1 MCGQAGN
8 FLNAMAKDVVGVET
22 PVPKGKGPHGGHDTP
37 FVFQPMRRMM
47 HLRKG
52 EAEES
57 TNQQPETLSY
67 S

>member
-1 MCGQAGN
+1 
-8 FLNAMAKDVVGVET
+8 MAKDVVGVET

-57 TNQQPETLSY
+57 TNQQPETLS
-67 S
+67 